1 MYFQTLRHILFYFLH
16 YFRHVIFGF
25 VFSNTCYVSYFGTF
39 NHDDFKDMIHYHP
52 YFRPFVI
59 LNISSLI
66 FNLCFMLYG
75 KLILRFLLDI
85 IKHFGIFSLNFMLL
99 EIIECFVIF
108 NLYFMSLETIER
120 IWIFNL
126 NFMLSHLSG
135 ETIAR
140 FIYL

>member
-1 MYFQTLRHILFYFLH
+1 
-16 YFRHVIFGF
+16 
-25 VFSNTCYVSYFGTF
+25 
-39 NHDDFKDMIHYHP
+39 
-52 YFRPFVI
+52 
-59 LNISSLI
+59 
-66 FNLCFMLYG
+66 
-75 KLILRFLLDI
+75 
-85 IKHFGIFSLNFMLL
+85 MLL